1 MTMRPLLTLVMV
13 CLMTGLVFSYLAM
26 ALLPAWFDLNLA
38 ELMDLV
44 EAGSPVTES
53 TRQAMAL
60 LLVQGLS
67 TLGFFILP
75 GWWFF
80 QNHRELLEE
89 KHKEPRQDR
98 FGLSVYAGLGGVVLT
113 ILCLPLVY
121 NLFHLNQGLPYSGLA
136 EAYPAIKRVTLDWQ
150 AAEQSSQQLL
160 TVLMKPDGVLY
171 GLLGVVVLALL
182 PAFGEELVFRGSLQP
197 LLQHQL
203 RNPHTGV
210 WVSALLFSAIHGQWL
225 GFVPRCLLG
234 ALFGYLVLWSGSVWP
249 AMMAHFCNNLLSFL
263 AYKLNWW
270 DLRDVPA
277 LSEATFRWEDNPF
290 PWYIALILMGLA
302 ATGLFFY
309 RKTFSRSNKDQA

>member
-1 MTMRPLLTLVMV
+1 MRPLVTLVMV

-67 TLGFFILP
+67 TLGFFVLP

-80 QNHRELLEE
+80 QNHKELL
-89 KHKEPRQDR
+89 QAR
-98 FGLSVYAGLGGVVLT
+98 FEFSAYTGLGGVVLT
-113 ILCLPLVY
+113 ILCLPMVY

-160 TVLMKPDGVLY
+160 TMLMKPDGVLY

-197 LLQHQL
+197 LLQLQL
-203 RNPHTGV
+203 RNPHAGV

-225 GFVPRCLLG
+225 
-234 ALFGYLVLWSGSVWP
+234 
-249 AMMAHFCNNLLSFL
+249 FCSF
-263 AYKLNWW
+263 K
-270 DLRDVPA
+270 V
-277 LSEATFRWEDNPF
+277 
-290 PWYIALILMGLA
+290 
-302 ATGLFFY
+302 
-309 RKTFSRSNKDQA
+309 

>member
-1 MTMRPLLTLVMV
+1 
-13 CLMTGLVFSYLAM
+13 M
-26 ALLPAWFDLNLA
+26 ALLPAWFDLNVA
-38 ELMDLV
+38 ELMENIEKGHV
-44 EAGSPVTES
+44 ETELNR
-53 TRQAMAL
+53 TAIAL

-67 TLGFFILP
+67 TLGFFVLP

-80 QNHRELLEE
+80 QNHRELLQENHRE
-89 KHKEPRQDR
+89 LLQENHRELLKENHREPRQPR
-98 FGLSVYAGLGGVVLT
+98 FGLSVYAGLGGVALT
-113 ILCLPLVY
+113 VLCLPMVY

-136 EAYPAIKRVTLDWQ
+136 EAYPAIKRVALDWQ
-150 AAEQSSQQLL
+150 ATEQSSQQLL

-182 PAFGEELVFRGSLQP
+182 PAIGEELVFRGSLQP

-249 AMMAHFCNNLLSFL
+249 AMMAHFCNNFLSFL

-270 DLRDVPA
+270 GLRDGPA

-302 ATGLFFY
+302 ATGLVHY
-309 RKTFSRSNKDQA
+309 RKTFSRSSKDQA

>member
-1 MTMRPLLTLVMV
+1 MRPLVTLVMV

-197 LLQHQL
+197 ILQQQL
-203 RNPHTGV
+203 RNPHAGV

>member
-1 MTMRPLLTLVMV
+1 MRPLLTLVMV

-160 TVLMKPDGVLY
+160 TMLMKPDGVLY

-197 LLQHQL
+197 ILQQQL
-203 RNPHTGV
+203 RNPHAGV

>member
-1 MTMRPLLTLVMV
+1 MRPLLTLVMV

-26 ALLPAWFDLNLA
+26 ALLPAWFDVNLA
-38 ELMDLV
+38 ELLDQV

-67 TLGFFILP
+67 TLGFFVLP

-80 QNHRELLEE
+80 QNHKELL
-89 KHKEPRQDR
+89 QAR
-98 FGLSVYAGLGGVVLT
+98 FGFSVYTGLGGVVLT
-113 ILCLPLVY
+113 ILCLPMVY

-136 EAYPAIKRVTLDWQ
+136 EAYPAIKRVSLDWQ
-150 AAEQSSQQLL
+150 ATEQSSQQLL
-160 TVLMKPDGVLY
+160 TVLMKPEGVLY

-197 LLQHQL
+197 ILQQQL
-203 RNPHTGV
+203 RNPHAGV

-249 AMMAHFCNNLLSFL
+249 AMIGHFCNNLLSFL

-270 DLRDVPA
+270 GLRDSQV
-277 LSEATFRWEDNPF
+277 LSEATFRWGDNPF

-302 ATGLFFY
+302 ASGFVLY
-309 RKTFSRSNKDQA
+309 RNTCSRSSKDQA

>member
-1 MTMRPLLTLVMV
+1 
-13 CLMTGLVFSYLAM
+13 
-26 ALLPAWFDLNLA
+26 
-38 ELMDLV
+38 
-44 EAGSPVTES
+44 
-53 TRQAMAL
+53 MAL

-67 TLGFFILP
+67 TLGFFVLP

-80 QNHRELLEE
+80 QNHKELL
-89 KHKEPRQDR
+89 QAR
-98 FGLSVYAGLGGVVLT
+98 FEFSAYTGLGGVVLT
-113 ILCLPLVY
+113 ILCLPMVY

-136 EAYPAIKRVTLDWQ
+136 EAYPAIKRVSLDWQ
-150 AAEQSSQQLL
+150 ATEQSSQQLL

-203 RNPHTGV
+203 RNPHAGV

-309 RKTFSRSNKDQA
+309 RKTFSLSNKDQA

>member
-38 ELMDLV
+38 ELMDQV

-67 TLGFFILP
+67 TLGFFVLP

-80 QNHRELLEE
+80 QNHKELL
-89 KHKEPRQDR
+89 QAR
-98 FGLSVYAGLGGVVLT
+98 FEFSAYTGLGGVVLT
-113 ILCLPLVY
+113 ILCLPMVY

-136 EAYPAIKRVTLDWQ
+136 EAYPAIKRVSLDWQ
-150 AAEQSSQQLL
+150 ATEQSSQQLL

-203 RNPHTGV
+203 RNPHAGV

>member
-1 MTMRPLLTLVMV
+1 MRPLLTLVMV

-26 ALLPAWFDLNLA
+26 ALFPAWFDLNLA
-38 ELMDLV
+38 ELMENIENGRV
-44 EAGSPVTES
+44 ETES
-53 TRQAMAL
+53 NRTAMAL

-67 TLGFFILP
+67 TLGFFVLP

-80 QNHRELLEE
+80 QNHRELLQE
-89 KHKEPRQDR
+89 KHREPRQAR
-98 FGLSVYAGLGGVVLT
+98 FGLSVYAGLGGVALT
-113 ILCLPLVY
+113 VLCLPMVY

-136 EAYPAIKRVTLDWQ
+136 EAYPAIKRVFLDWQ
-150 AAEQSSQQLL
+150 ATEQSSQQLL
-160 TVLMKPDGVLY
+160 TVLMKPEGVLY

-197 LLQHQL
+197 ILQQQL
-203 RNPHTGV
+203 RNPHAGV

-249 AMMAHFCNNLLSFL
+249 AMIGHFFNNLLSFL
-263 AYKLNWW
+263 AYKLNWLE
-270 DLRDVPA
+270 LRDGPA

-290 PWYIALILMGLA
+290 PWYIAMILIGLA
-302 ATGLFFY
+302 ATGFVHY
-309 RKTFSRSNKDQA
+309 RKTFSQSSKNQA

>member
-1 MTMRPLLTLVMV
+1 MTMKPMLTLVMV

-26 ALLPAWFDLNLA
+26 ALLPAWFDLNVA
-38 ELMDLV
+38 ELMENIEKGRV
-44 EAGSPVTES
+44 ETES
-53 TRQAMAL
+53 TRTAMAL

-67 TLGFFILP
+67 TLGFFVLP

-80 QNHRELLEE
+80 QNHRELLQENQR
-89 KHKEPRQDR
+89 EPWQAR
-98 FGLSVYAGLGGVVLT
+98 FGLSVYAGLGGVALT
-113 ILCLPLVY
+113 VLCLPMVY

-136 EAYPAIKRVTLDWQ
+136 EAYPAIKRVSLDWQ
-150 AAEQSSQQLL
+150 ATEQSSQQLL
-160 TVLMKPDGVLY
+160 TVLMKPEGVLY

-210 WVSALLFSAIHGQWL
+210 WVSAVLFSAIHGQWL

-249 AMMAHFCNNLLSFL
+249 AMMAHFCNNFLSFL
-263 AYKLNWW
+263 AYKLTWW
-270 DLRDVPA
+270 GMHHIQV
-277 LSEATFRWEDNPF
+277 LSDATFRW
-290 PWYIALILMGLA
+290 
-302 ATGLFFY
+302 
-309 RKTFSRSNKDQA
+309 

>member
-1 MTMRPLLTLVMV
+1 MRPLLTLVMV

-67 TLGFFILP
+67 TLGFFVLP

-80 QNHRELLEE
+80 QNHKELLEE

-197 LLQHQL
+197 ILQQQL
-203 RNPHTGV
+203 RNPHAGV

>member
-1 MTMRPLLTLVMV
+1 MRPLLTLVMV

-197 LLQHQL
+197 ILQQQL
-203 RNPHTGV
+203 RNPHAGV

>member
-1 MTMRPLLTLVMV
+1 
-13 CLMTGLVFSYLAM
+13 
-26 ALLPAWFDLNLA
+26 
-38 ELMDLV
+38 
-44 EAGSPVTES
+44 
-53 TRQAMAL
+53 
-60 LLVQGLS
+60 
-67 TLGFFILP
+67 
-75 GWWFF
+75 
-80 QNHRELLEE
+80 
-89 KHKEPRQDR
+89 
-98 FGLSVYAGLGGVVLT
+98 FGLSVYAGLGGVALT
-113 ILCLPLVY
+113 VLCLPMVY

-136 EAYPAIKRVTLDWQ
+136 EAYPAIKRVALDWQ
-150 AAEQSSQQLL
+150 ATEQSSQQLL

-197 LLQHQL
+197 ILQQRL
-203 RNPHTGV
+203 RNPHAGV

-249 AMMAHFCNNLLSFL
+249 AMMGHFCNNLLSFL

-270 DLRDVPA
+270 GMRNSQV

-302 ATGLFFY
+302 ATGLVHY

>member
-1 MTMRPLLTLVMV
+1 MRPLVTLVMV

-80 QNHRELLEE
+80 QNHKELLEE

-160 TVLMKPDGVLY
+160 TMLMKPDGVLY

-197 LLQHQL
+197 ILQQQL
-203 RNPHTGV
+203 RNPHAGV

>member
-1 MTMRPLLTLVMV
+1 MRPLLTLVMV

-26 ALLPAWFDLNLA
+26 ALLPAWFDVNLA
-38 ELMDLV
+38 ELLDQV

-67 TLGFFILP
+67 TLGFFVLP

-197 LLQHQL
+197 ILQQQL
-203 RNPHTGV
+203 RNPHAGV

>member
-1 MTMRPLLTLVMV
+1 MRPLLTLVMV

-26 ALLPAWFDLNLA
+26 ALLPAWFDLNVA
-38 ELMDLV
+38 ELMENIEKGRV
-44 EAGSPVTES
+44 ETES
-53 TRQAMAL
+53 TRTAMAL
-60 LLVQGLS
+60 MLVQGLS
-67 TLGFFILP
+67 TLGFFVLP

-80 QNHRELLEE
+80 QNHKELLEE

-98 FGLSVYAGLGGVVLT
+98 FGFSVYAGLGGVVLT
-113 ILCLPLVY
+113 ILCLPMVY

-136 EAYPAIKRVTLDWQ
+136 EAYPAIKRVSLDWQ
-150 AAEQSSQQLL
+150 ATEQSSQQLL

-197 LLQHQL
+197 ILQQRL
-203 RNPHTGV
+203 RNPHAGV

-249 AMMAHFCNNLLSFL
+249 AMIGHFCNNLLSFL

-270 DLRDVPA
+270 GLRDSQV
-277 LSEATFRWEDNPF
+277 LSEATFRWGDNPF

-302 ATGLFFY
+302 ASGFVLY
-309 RKTFSRSNKDQA
+309 RNTCSGSSKDQA

>member
-197 LLQHQL
+197 ILQQQL
-203 RNPHTGV
+203 RNPHAGV

>member
-1 MTMRPLLTLVMV
+1 MRPLVTLVMV

-67 TLGFFILP
+67 TLGFFVLP

-80 QNHRELLEE
+80 QNHKELLEE

-98 FGLSVYAGLGGVVLT
+98 FGFSVYAGLGGVILT

-160 TVLMKPDGVLY
+160 TMLMKPDGVLY

-197 LLQHQL
+197 ILQHQL
-203 RNPHTGV
+203 RNPHAGV

>member
-1 MTMRPLLTLVMV
+1 MRPLVTLVMV

-98 FGLSVYAGLGGVVLT
+98 FGLSVYAGLGGVILT

-197 LLQHQL
+197 ILQQQL
-203 RNPHTGV
+203 RNPHAGV

>member
-1 MTMRPLLTLVMV
+1 
-13 CLMTGLVFSYLAM
+13 
-26 ALLPAWFDLNLA
+26 
-38 ELMDLV
+38 
-44 EAGSPVTES
+44 
-53 TRQAMAL
+53 AL

-67 TLGFFILP
+67 TLGFFVLP

-80 QNHRELLEE
+80 QNHREHMQENNRE
-89 KHKEPRQDR
+89 HMQAR

-113 ILCLPLVY
+113 MLCLPMVY

-136 EAYPAIKRVTLDWQ
+136 EAYPAIKRVSLDWQ
-150 AAEQSSQQLL
+150 ATEQSSQQLL
-160 TVLMKPDGVLY
+160 TVLMKPDGVLF

-197 LLQHQL
+197 ILQQQL
-203 RNPHTGV
+203 RNPHAGV

-249 AMMAHFCNNLLSFL
+249 AMMGHFCNNLLSFL

-270 DLRDVPA
+270 GMRNSQV

-290 PWYIALILMGLA
+290 PWYIAMILMGLA
-302 ATGLFFY
+302 ATGLVHY

>member
-1 MTMRPLLTLVMV
+1 MRPLVTLVMV

-67 TLGFFILP
+67 TLGFFVLP

-80 QNHRELLEE
+80 QNHKELLEE

-98 FGLSVYAGLGGVVLT
+98 FGFSVYAGLGGVILT

-160 TVLMKPDGVLY
+160 TMLMKPDGVLY

-197 LLQHQL
+197 LLQLQL
-203 RNPHTGV
+203 RNPHAGV

>member
-1 MTMRPLLTLVMV
+1 MRPLLTLVMV

-98 FGLSVYAGLGGVVLT
+98 FGLSVYAGLGVVVLT

-182 PAFGEELVFRGSLQP
+182 PASGEELVFRGSLQP

-203 RNPHTGV
+203 RNPHAGV

>member
-1 MTMRPLLTLVMV
+1 MRPLVTLVMV

-160 TVLMKPDGVLY
+160 TMLMKPDGVLY

-197 LLQHQL
+197 ILQQQL
-203 RNPHTGV
+203 RNPHAGV

>member
-1 MTMRPLLTLVMV
+1 MRPLVTLVMV

-38 ELMDLV
+38 ELMDQV

-98 FGLSVYAGLGGVVLT
+98 FGLSVYAGLGGVALT
-113 ILCLPLVY
+113 VLCLPMVY

-150 AAEQSSQQLL
+150 ATEQSSQQLL

-197 LLQHQL
+197 ILQQQIG
-203 RNPHTGV
+203 RASCRER
-210 WVSALLFSAIHGQWL
+210 VSSP
-225 GFVPRCLLG
+225 V
-234 ALFGYLVLWSGSVWP
+234 
-249 AMMAHFCNNLLSFL
+249 
-263 AYKLNWW
+263 
-270 DLRDVPA
+270 
-277 LSEATFRWEDNPF
+277 
-290 PWYIALILMGLA
+290 
-302 ATGLFFY
+302 
-309 RKTFSRSNKDQA
+309 

>member
-26 ALLPAWFDLNLA
+26 ALLPAWFDLNVA
-38 ELMDLV
+38 ELMENIEKGRV
-44 EAGSPVTES
+44 ETES
-53 TRQAMAL
+53 TRTAMAL

-67 TLGFFILP
+67 TLGFFVLP

-80 QNHRELLEE
+80 QNHRELLQEN
-89 KHKEPRQDR
+89 HREPRQAR
-98 FGLSVYAGLGGVVLT
+98 FGFSVYAGLGGVALT
-113 ILCLPLVY
+113 VLCLPMVY

-136 EAYPAIKRVTLDWQ
+136 EAYPAIKRVSLDWQ
-150 AAEQSSQQLL
+150 ATEQSSQQLL
-160 TVLMKPDGVLY
+160 TVLMKPDGVLF

-197 LLQHQL
+197 ILQQQL
-203 RNPHTGV
+203 RNPHAGV

-249 AMMAHFCNNLLSFL
+249 AMMGHFCNNLLSFL

-270 DLRDVPA
+270 GLRDGPA

-290 PWYIALILMGLA
+290 PWYIAMILMGLA
-302 ATGLFFY
+302 ATGLVHY
-309 RKTFSRSNKDQA
+309 RKTFSRSSKDQA

>member
-1 MTMRPLLTLVMV
+1 V
-13 CLMTGLVFSYLAM
+13 
-26 ALLPAWFDLNLA
+26 A
-38 ELMDLV
+38 ELMENIEKGRVVSELNR
-44 EAGSPVTES
+44 T
-53 TRQAMAL
+53 AMAL

-80 QNHRELLEE
+80 QNHRELLQENHRE
-89 KHKEPRQDR
+89 LLQENHRELRQAR
-98 FGLSVYAGLGGVVLT
+98 FGLSVYAGLGGVALT
-113 ILCLPLVY
+113 VLCLPMVY

-150 AAEQSSQQLL
+150 ATEQSSQQLL

-234 ALFGYLVLWSGSVWP
+234 TLFGYLVLWSGSVWP
-249 AMMAHFCNNLLSFL
+249 AMMGHFCNNLLSFL

-270 DLRDVPA
+270 GMRNSQV

-302 ATGLFFY
+302 ATGFVHY

>member
-1 MTMRPLLTLVMV
+1 MRPLVTLVMV

-67 TLGFFILP
+67 TLGFFVLP

-197 LLQHQL
+197 ILQQQL
-203 RNPHTGV
+203 RNPHAGV

>member
-1 MTMRPLLTLVMV
+1 MRPLVTLVMV

-60 LLVQGLS
+60 LLVQGLG
-67 TLGFFILP
+67 TLGFFVLP

-98 FGLSVYAGLGGVVLT
+98 FGFSVYAGLGGVILT

-160 TVLMKPDGVLY
+160 TMLMKPDGVLY

-197 LLQHQL
+197 ILQHQL
-203 RNPHTGV
+203 RNPHAGV

>member
-1 MTMRPLLTLVMV
+1 MRPLLTLVMV

-67 TLGFFILP
+67 TLGFFVLP

-80 QNHRELLEE
+80 QNHKELLEE

-98 FGLSVYAGLGGVVLT
+98 FGLSVYAGLGGVILT

-160 TVLMKPDGVLY
+160 TMLMKPDGVLY

-197 LLQHQL
+197 ILQQQL
-203 RNPHTGV
+203 RNPHAGV

>member
-1 MTMRPLLTLVMV
+1 MRPLLTLVMV

-67 TLGFFILP
+67 TLGFFVLP

-80 QNHRELLEE
+80 QNHKELLEE

-98 FGLSVYAGLGGVVLT
+98 FGLSVYAGLGGVILT

-197 LLQHQL
+197 ILQQQL
-203 RNPHTGV
+203 RNPHAGV

>member
-1 MTMRPLLTLVMV
+1 MRPLLTLVMV

-38 ELMDLV
+38 ELMDQV

-67 TLGFFILP
+67 TLGFFVLP

-80 QNHRELLEE
+80 QNHKELL
-89 KHKEPRQDR
+89 QAR
-98 FGLSVYAGLGGVVLT
+98 FEFSAYTGLGGVVLT
-113 ILCLPLVY
+113 ILCLPMVY

-136 EAYPAIKRVTLDWQ
+136 EAYPAIKRVSLDWQ
-150 AAEQSSQQLL
+150 ATEQSSQQLL

-203 RNPHTGV
+203 RNPHAGV

>member
-26 ALLPAWFDLNLA
+26 ALLPAWFDLNVA
-38 ELMDLV
+38 ELM
-44 EAGSPVTES
+44 ENI
-53 TRQAMAL
+53 AMAL

-67 TLGFFILP
+67 TLGFFVLP

-80 QNHRELLEE
+80 QNHRELLQEN
-89 KHKEPRQDR
+89 HREPRQAR
-98 FGLSVYAGLGGVVLT
+98 FGLSVYAGLGGVALT
-113 ILCLPLVY
+113 VLCLPMVY

-197 LLQHQL
+197 ILQQQL
-203 RNPHTGV
+203 RNPHAGV

-249 AMMAHFCNNLLSFL
+249 AMMGHFCNNLLSFL

-270 DLRDVPA
+270 GMRNSQV

-302 ATGLFFY
+302 ATGLVHY
-309 RKTFSRSNKDQA
+309 RKTFSRSSKDQA